1 MSWREMGK
9 RGRPKRLANSPVEAA
24 AKESRKE
31 NDGEDAI
38 PPVASIIEKLNK
50 QSSERGS
57 VIVQSEKK
65 KGGSVIDYLNERAS
79 VRGSVTG
86 SVRGEPTKRNQA
98 PTSLYKTPP
107 PEGCMRDVLNI
118 AVLSRNEEE
127 YRGTVTYNEAKYE
140 IFLKCLDLPEELLHG
155 IKIQFGKGPNISFK
169 LTEQIDVDDL
179 SELEFFEFERQITAN
194 GASRT
199 ETFQCKIKGIRQ
211 RRPQA
216 GEQQDY
222 RETSEEPNV
231 FNVKVIGCDY
241 SIEEEE
247 ILEWLRMYGE
257 TFGKLNE
264 NFYYDPNP
272 SAKPTGDGTYT
283 VKMRID
289 RQIPQFLPMHG
300 KKVKIEHRAIQILCT
315 NCYGKHPRKVCKSEK
330 VKWMDYVERFME
342 ANQDISNNMIGK
354 WYDIAMEEKRIQVQS
369 KKPTEEYRRPSDEL
383 AYGSHDMQDAIKKVK
398 QISVSNRKPQNNGQG
413 MKDDNTATREERK
426 RYDKNSPES
435 LKESIWIRTMS
446 NEEGER
452 LHELTELGLSM
463 EAARE
468 LREQEKALEE
478 VHKLLEE
485 KKRKSTM
492 IGNNEQNTVRA
503 NPVENRRRNAEN
515 K

>member
-1 MSWREMGK
+1 MGK

-31 NDGEDAI
+31 NDNEETI

-65 KGGSVIDYLNERAS
+65 KGGSVIDFLNERAS
-79 VRGSVTG
+79 VRGSVNG
-86 SVRGEPTKRNQA
+86 SVRGEPTKRSLA

-140 IFLKCLDLPEELLHG
+140 IFLKSLDLPEDLLHG

-169 LTEQIDVDDL
+169 LTEQIDIDDL
-179 SELEFFEFERQITAN
+179 SELEFFEFERHITTN
-194 GASRT
+194 GVSRT

-211 RRPQA
+211 RRPQV
-216 GEQQDY
+216 GEQQDH
-222 RETSEEPNV
+222 RGMSEEPNV
-231 FNVKVIGCDY
+231 FNVRVIGCDY

-289 RQIPQFLPMHG
+289 KQIPQFLPMHG
-300 KKVKIEHRAIQILCT
+300 KKSQDRAPL
-315 NCYGKHPRKVCKSEK
+315 HP
-330 VKWMDYVERFME
+330 
-342 ANQDISNNMIGK
+342 N
-354 WYDIAMEEKRIQVQS
+354 
-369 KKPTEEYRRPSDEL
+369 PL
-383 AYGSHDMQDAIKKVK
+383 
-398 QISVSNRKPQNNGQG
+398 
-413 MKDDNTATREERK
+413 
-426 RYDKNSPES
+426 
-435 LKESIWIRTMS
+435 
-446 NEEGER
+446 
-452 LHELTELGLSM
+452 
-463 EAARE
+463 
-468 LREQEKALEE
+468 
-478 VHKLLEE
+478 HKLLWETPE
-485 KKRKSTM
+485 KSLQVGKGQVDGLRGTIHGSQPGYLQQHDREMVRHSDGREKNPSP
-492 IGNNEQNTVRA
+492 EQKTDRGIQA
-503 NPVENRRRNAEN
+503 T
-515 K
+515 